1 MGSELVDRSGGA
13 YYHCAVRTKPPE
25 RKDRILELLRAL
37 QKELSVEHLASEFSV
52 SPLTIRRDLEAL
64 ARDNLIIRTHG
75 GCMALGRTALET
87 EYNRKVA
94 RNFDLKKEIARRTI
108 EDISDGETI
117 LLNDG
122 STTFHVAMQLHRLRS
137 ATVYTNSLAI
147 VSEFTRHRH
156 IKLFILGGEYSEE
169 LYSMHGSLTEFL
181 LEKLHFDRV
190 ILGADAV
197 NEEGTCIVPTP
208 EEARLT
214 RIMMQNARH
223 RILVADHTKIR
234 ARSHVAC
241 AHLSE
246 FECWITSAGIAEEDL
261 RNYAVMTRMIVA
273 DSRADTRIE

>member
-156 IKLFILGGEYSEE
+156 IKLCILGGEYSEE

-197 NEEGTCIVPTP
+197 DEEGTCIVPTP